1 MVMKRADLL
10 RHAALRASKNPFF
23 IAGYIEGFRTR
34 RGVQES
40 DLARFL
46 GCEPEVLPKL
56 GLCRRPDPDSTTF
69 QSDVHR
75 IANAF
80 GISPNILV
88 QLIREAD
95 SLNVLGMDV
104 PVARLNPLEGLLMAA
119 RDKELVE
126 LQSNEPSDE
135 QDIPEEEHP

>member
-1 MVMKRADLL
+1 MKIADML

-23 IAGYIEGFRTR
+23 IAGDIEGFRTR
-34 RGVQES
+34 RGMQES
-40 DLARFL
+40 DLASYL
-46 GCEPEVLPKL
+46 GCDSEILPKL

-75 IANAF
+75 IADAF

-88 QLIREAD
+88 QLMREAD

-104 PVARLNPLEGLLMAA
+104 PIARPNPLEGLLMAA

-135 QDIPEEEHP
+135 RDIPEEERP